1 MESSYHGLM
10 KHLLFVPRLS
20 HALWVTDLF
29 VWHSSPRLGKNDTIF
44 ILLSLDREQGI
55 SYTYMMGSAW
65 KKTDEQLSNQ
75 MIFEFLKTGHELMQW
90 NSKNQGE
97 TELGKA
103 ASSSCPLEQCFV
115 FGPPNFPMC

>member
-1 MESSYHGLM
+1 MTLSGNLLKIDKIEIPCIYSLSGCEYSDILKNAVLEMESNYHGLV

-20 HALWVTDLF
+20 QALWVTDLF

-65 KKTDEQLSNQ
+65 KKTE
-75 MIFEFLKTGHELMQW
+75 
-90 NSKNQGE
+90 E
-97 TELGKA
+97 TTL
-103 ASSSCPLEQCFV
+103 
-115 FGPPNFPMC
+115 